1 MKSPSPRRVWVAALL
16 ATTLHAKA
24 GAPTSG
30 TWDFVALLNGEPIGE
45 HRFRVVAAGDARKVT
60 SDANF
65 TVTFV
70 GITAYR
76 YRHEASEQWHGN
88 CLKAL
93 DATTDDDGK
102 AIQVRSKPDD
112 DGLVVSTNAGKAR
125 TLTGCVMSFAYWN
138 PAIRTQT
145 RLLNAQ
151 TGEYEEVQVRRMGTG
166 EIPVRG
172 KMVAATRWRISGP
185 PQPVDVWYSAQDEWI
200 GLDSTVAGGRTLS
213 YRLQ

>member
-1 MKSPSPRRVWVAALL
+1 MKLQPLHRMGVVALL
-16 ATTLHAKA
+16 TASFHANA
-24 GAPTSG
+24 AAPTGG
-30 TWDFVALLNGEPIGE
+30 TWDFVALLDGEPIGE
-45 HRFRVVAAGDARKVT
+45 HRFSVVASGDARKVT

-65 TVTFV
+65 TVKFV

-76 YRHEASEQWHGN
+76 YRHHASEQWRGN

-102 AIQVRSKPDD
+102 AIQVRSKPEDD
-112 DGLVVSTNAGKAR
+112 SLLVSTNAGKAR
-125 TLTGCVMSFAYWN
+125 ALPGCVMSFAYWN
-138 PAIRTQT
+138 PSIRSQT

-151 TGEYEEVQVRRMGTG
+151 TGELEEVQIRRMGAG

-213 YRLQ
+213 YRIR